1 VSLNC
6 TVCNIP
12 AQYEPLVI
20 REVHQDI
27 KSSLREIAL
36 CRGCAQFVLSVHEE
50 ARKPPDQRHGPLPI
64 VGISDAGV

>member
-1 VSLNC
+1 
-6 TVCNIP
+6 
-12 AQYEPLVI
+12 VI

-50 ARKPPDQRHGPLPI
+50 ARKPPDERHGSLPI
-64 VGISDAGV
+64 VGISER

>member
-1 VSLNC
+1 MSLNC
-6 TVCNIP
+6 TICNIP

-36 CRGCAQFVLSVHEE
+36 CEGCAQFVLSVHEE
-50 ARKPPDQRHGPLPI
+50 AKKPADEQRGPLPI
-64 VGISDAGV
+64 VGIAER

>member
-1 VSLNC
+1 MSLNC
-6 TVCNIP
+6 TICNIP

-36 CRGCAQFVLSVHEE
+36 CEGCAQFVLSVHEE
-50 ARKPPDQRHGPLPI
+50 AKKPADERRGPLPI
-64 VGISDAGV
+64 VGTAER